1 MRAKQA
7 KKAAKPV
14 RYLLSADQKL
24 RRLSLRK
31 MSDRRKTAKSQPQ
44 SSRPTRPTEPAT
56 VPQAKDPPRQW
67 SGSTRAI
74 GLAMTAMVAV
84 VILIAAGVPSGI
96 ERVDKPASA
105 PTTQPHAEK
114 EGTASGFERTIAAAP
129 KPAATRNTSTTDR
142 STLTSAAAERIKPS
156 ATAAATTTSRP
167 RPDDRPTASPSKPA
181 TPESITTDAENAEV
195 VTITGC
201 LDIDQQ
207 TFTLKDVSGSE
218 VPKSR
223 SWRFGFFKKK
233 RASTIDVI
241 DAGTSLRLQDHVGE
255 RVAATGTLEDGKL
268 RARSLRP
275 VSRSCS

>member
-7 KKAAKPV
+7 KKPAKAV

-44 SSRPTRPTEPAT
+44 SSRPKRPTGPTT
-56 VPQAKDPPRQW
+56 VPQAKDPPREW

-105 PTTQPHAEK
+105 PTTQPHAES
-114 EGTASGFERTIAAAP
+114 EGTASGSERTIAVAP
-129 KPAATRNTSTTDR
+129 EPAATRNTSTTDR
-142 STLTSAAAERIKPS
+142 STRTSAAVERIKPS
-156 ATAAATTTSRP
+156 ATAAPTTPSRP
-167 RPDDRPTASPSKPA
+167 RTDYRPTASPSKPA

-201 LDIDQQ
+201 LHIDQQ
-207 TFTLKDVSGSE
+207 TFTLEDVSGSE

-241 DAGTSLRLQDHVGE
+241 DAGNSLRLQDHVGE
-255 RVAATGTLEDGKL
+255 RVAATGTLEDRKL
-268 RARSLRP
+268 RARSLRT
-275 VSRSCS
+275 VSGSCR

>member
-1 MRAKQA
+1 VRAKQA
-7 KKAAKPV
+7 KKPVKPV

-31 MSDRRKTAKSQPQ
+31 MSDRPKTAKSQPQ
-44 SSRPTRPTEPAT
+44 SSRPKRPTGPGT
-56 VPQAKDPPRQW
+56 GPQPKEAPGEW

-84 VILIAAGVPSGI
+84 VILIGAGVPSGI

-105 PTTQPHAEK
+105 PTTQPHAES
-114 EGTASGFERTIAAAP
+114 EGTASGSQRTIALAP
-129 KPAATRNTSTTDR
+129 EPAATRNTSTTDR
-142 STLTSAAAERIKPS
+142 STRTSPAVERIKPS
-156 ATAAATTTSRP
+156 AAGAATTPSRP
-167 RPDDRPTASPSKPA
+167 RTDYRPTASRSKPA

-201 LDIDQQ
+201 LHLDQL

-223 SWRFGFFKKK
+223 RWRFGFFKKK
-233 RASTIDVI
+233 PASSIDVI
-241 DAGTSLRLQDHVGE
+241 DAGNSLRLQNHVGE
-255 RVAATGTLEDGKL
+255 RVAATGTLEDRKL
-268 RARSLRP
+268 RARSLRA
-275 VSRSCS
+275 VSGSCR